1 MQQRTKRPKFAKIE
15 EGELGAVSGVW
26 EGWVELGQVG
36 GVAECGGEGRTGTF
50 PQTISGKFRE
60 EEWRGVTDS
69 GLGAVEFTA
78 YCRNGG
84 QVNGT
89 SD

>member
-1 MQQRTKRPKFAKIE
+1 MSAKLE
-15 EGELGAVSGVW
+15 EGGVGSASAV
-26 EGWVELGQVG
+26 WVEWGESGQVG
-36 GVAECGGEGRTGTF
+36 GMAECGGEGRTGTF
-50 PQTISGKFRE
+50 FYTISGKFRE
-60 EEWRGVTDS
+60 EESRGVIDS

-89 SD
+89 SN

>member
-1 MQQRTKRPKFAKIE
+1 MGFVF
-15 EGELGAVSGVW
+15 GAW
-26 EGWVELGQVG
+26 EGWAESGQVG
-36 GVAECGGEGRTGTF
+36 GMAECGGEGRTGTF
-50 PQTISGKFRE
+50 FDTISGKFRE
-60 EEWRGVTDS
+60 EESRGVIDS

-84 QVNGT
+84 QANGT